1 MKKETKIVIASASIA
16 SIVTGGVLFVRHLI
30 KSYHKKLQICQ
41 DTYYD
46 AQRLEYKDIE
56 SVDIEDLHKKLIEGF
71 KNSKY
76 VTVDINDDSD
86 NMEGTIK
93 LNLKGYNA
101 EYNFV
106 IKNNKQLELDETN
119 RYSGKTKNKYG
130 VRKDL

>member
-30 KSYHKKLQICQ
+30 KNYHKKLQICQ

-76 VTVDINDDSD
+76 VTVDINEDSD
-86 NMEGTIK
+86 DMEGTIK

-106 IKNNKQLELDETN
+106 IKNNNQLELDETN

-130 VRKDL
+130 VRKD